1 MCFFNPLLAL
11 LELADLERLDVSYV
25 SESKVKQAL
34 DVTSR
39 L

>member
-1 MCFFNPLLAL
+1 MSFFNLLLAL
-11 LELADLERLDVSYV
+11 LELSDFEGLDVSYV

-34 DVTSR
+34 DVASS